1 MKTPSNILVT
11 AFMLAGISIL
21 TLGSCGKDKD
31 PVANDLILQ
40 FDNTFKGKPII
51 LGGAGSSSAT
61 VHTSAEGQPHQFSEV
76 KYVISHIR
84 LIQADGTEFPYHI
97 NDLDKGATVVDQ
109 SKTQSLS
116 FVLNA
121 IPAGDYREIRF
132 GLGVKP
138 ELNTLDQVRFPAF
151 YAQAGAND
159 TEMMWEWGM
168 GYRFVKIEGFYDT
181 DHKELSIHTG
191 STVEGT
197 AGDPDSYTQG
207 VDAYREINLALPQV
221 ASVGKH
227 APRIRVEADFDQ
239 LLSGSDRIIL
249 STGSG
254 MGNNATPNVHT
265 ALQMLRFVD
274 NMAQMFSIQEVINP

>member
-1 MKTPSNILVT
+1 MKTPSRFLVI
-11 AFMLAGISIL
+11 AFIFTGISIL
-21 TLGSCGKDKD
+21 TLGSCSKEKD
-31 PVANDLILQ
+31 PVANDLILL
-40 FDNTFKGKPII
+40 FENTFKGTRIV
-51 LGGAGSSSAT
+51 LGEAGSSLAT
-61 VHTSAEGQPHQFSEV
+61 VNTSAEGQVHQFREL

-84 LIQADGTEFPYHI
+84 LIQTDGTEFPYHI
-97 NDLDKGATVVDQ
+97 NNLDEGATVVDQ
-109 SKTQSLS
+109 SKSGSLR
-116 FVLNA
+116 FTLKAV
-121 IPAGDYREIRF
+121 PAGDYREIRF

-138 ELNTLDQVRFPAF
+138 ELNTLDQMRFPNF
-151 YAQAGAND
+151 YALAGAND

-197 AGDPDSYTQG
+197 LGDPDSYTQG
-207 VDAYREINLALPQV
+207 VDAYREISLMLPQV
-221 ASVGKH
+221 ASVGKNM
-227 APRIRVEADFDQ
+227 PQIWIEADFDK
-239 LLSGSDRIIL
+239 LLSGSDHIIL
-249 STGSG
+249 STGTG